1 MRLKGDRMMYMKNT
15 VSTLA
20 SIPATDLN
28 FVSTLKEATNQQ
40 IEQALGIMRNRD
52 GRDKGRI
59 RACERELRRREK
71 E

>member
-1 MRLKGDRMMYMKNT
+1 MNMENT

-20 SIPATDLN
+20 SIPETDLN

-40 IEQALGIMRNRD
+40 IEQALAIMRNRD
-52 GRDKGRI
+52 GKDKGRI

>member
-1 MRLKGDRMMYMKNT
+1 MMNMENT

-20 SIPATDLN
+20 SIPETDLN

-40 IEQALGIMRNRD
+40 IEQALAIMRNRD
-52 GRDKGRI
+52 GKDKGRI

>member
-1 MRLKGDRMMYMKNT
+1 MMNMENT

-40 IEQALGIMRNRD
+40 IEQALAIMRNRD
-52 GRDKGRI
+52 GKDKGRI

>member
-1 MRLKGDRMMYMKNT
+1 MMNMENT

-28 FVSTLKEATNQQ
+28 FVSSLKKATNQQ
-40 IEQALGIMRNRD
+40 IEQALAIMRNRD
-52 GRDKGRI
+52 GKDKGRI